1 MNIIKEFKIWRN
13 DRRKRL
19 EMIKGNQAYLWNNWL
34 DYDGLQ
40 KLFKNLPEDRSATL
54 YALDGTRIE
63 ISASSTVKTA
73 RRSYTINWSA
83 E

>member
-13 DRRKRL
+13 ERRKRL

-40 KLFKNLPEDRSATL
+40 KLFRELPEDRSATL

-63 ISASSTVKTA
+63 ISKSA
-73 RRSYTINWSA
+73 YTTSVANTRQINW
-83 E
+83 EQ

>member
-13 DRRKRL
+13 ERRKRL

-40 KLFKNLPEDRSATL
+40 KLFNSLPEDRNATL

-63 ISASSTVKTA
+63 ISAASTIKTA
-73 RRSYTINWSA
+73 QRRQINW
-83 E
+83 EQ